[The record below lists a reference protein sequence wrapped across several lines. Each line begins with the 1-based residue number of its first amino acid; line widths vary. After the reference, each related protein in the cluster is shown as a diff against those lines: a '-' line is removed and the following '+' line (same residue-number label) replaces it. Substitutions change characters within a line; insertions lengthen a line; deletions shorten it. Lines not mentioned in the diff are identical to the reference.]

1 MEKKYFLF
9 WLMLSGVLGNA
20 QAFTETTVNTGDLK
34 VNPGTE
40 VSTYFDFT
48 NEDTGNVLNDG
59 SFYFYGDY
67 RNEGLF
73 SYSINSRT
81 GYVVFEG
88 RMAGLQELSGSSPS
102 SFYDVLFNKSGKD
115 HSFRLSNDIA
125 TGGTV
130 NLADGVVLMDKGS
143 GGAFIFLEGSNH
155 INTSDKSHVDGEVTK
170 KGKEAFKYP
179 IGNGGYYR
187 FAGISA
193 PSDAAHHYTGE
204 YLFDNSDSAYP
215 HANRTGIIEKID
227 DREYWQIR
235 QQAPYEHSVIVTLSW
250 DERTTPSSLTASP
263 DQLHIVRWDDKQQ
276 LWVDEGVVVNY
287 ADKTVSTPV
296 AVEGF
301 GVFTLGKIKKNNLS
315 PGDVVIYNGVTPDG
329 DGKNDYFIIDN
340 IGYFPNNQ
348 VSIYNRWG
356 RKVYET
362 RGYDSQGNV
371 FRGYAEGVSVVGKGE
386 KLPTGTYYYVVE
398 YLYDRDGANQWVK
411 KVGYLHLENND

>member
-1 MEKKYFLF
+1 MQKIITYISLVIPFSGISQ
-9 WLMLSGVLGNA
+9 ML
-20 QAFTETTVNTGDLK
+20 NTGDFK
-34 VNPGTE
+34 VIPGTE

-48 NEDTGNVLNDG
+48 NAVTGNVLNDG
-59 SFYFYGDY
+59 SFYFYGHY

-73 SYSINSRT
+73 SYSTNSTT

-88 RMAGLQELSGSSPS
+88 QMEGLQDISGSLPS
-102 SFYDVLFNKSGKD
+102 SFYDVLFNKTGKD
-115 HSFRLSNDIA
+115 HSFGLRNDIA
-125 TGGTV
+125 AAGTV
-130 NLADGVVLMDKGS
+130 NLSEGVVLMDKPS
-143 GGAFIFLEGSNH
+143 GGAFIFLEGSRH

-170 KGKEAFKYP
+170 KGKEPFKYP

-193 PSDAAHHYTGE
+193 PSSSAHSYTGE
-204 YLFDNSDSAYP
+204 YIFGNSDGSYP
-215 HANRTGIIEKID
+215 HASRTGIIEKID
-227 DREYWQIR
+227 DKEYWEIR
-235 QQAPYEHSVIVTLSW
+235 QQSSNDESVIVTLSW
-250 DERTTPSSLTASP
+250 DGRTTPSYLVDAA
-263 DQLHIVRWDDKQQ
+263 DQLHVVRWDEKQQ
-276 LWVDEGVVVNY
+276 LWVDEGGIVNY

-296 AVEGF
+296 KVGGF
-301 GVFTLGKIKKNNLS
+301 GVFTLGKIKKNQLN

-340 IGYFPNNQ
+340 IGYFPNNH

-362 RGYDSQGNV
+362 QGYDSHGNV

-398 YLYDRDGANQWVK
+398 YLYDRDGQNQWVK